1 MKTCPDCHA
10 PNPPRLTKCYACGV
24 RLDSRPKAAP
34 LPGEGTYPC
43 LSCAGLV
50 PLHLKDCPHCG
61 RLAPSLSPAHK
72 PAGPLRRVEPP
83 GWSRLSLPDGT
94 VLLRRRAWGRLS
106 RDFSFWLGGAGVA
119 TYVLGFGLASL
130 ALRLHAPGV
139 MFVAVLPFALLFVL
153 WTLWTIWGREELR
166 LGPNYL
172 ERRLGLWG
180 WQSKKRLTDAALVV
194 RPNFR
199 ARRFEDWFDLIAV
212 GRGGSLRLE
221 TGMVPIRTSLL
232 GFDIERD
239 RTLPAELVFLTDLVA
254 EVTGWS
260 VTASV

>member
-43 LSCAGLV
+43 ANCAGAV

-61 RLAPSLSPAHK
+61 RLAPSPSPAHK
-72 PAGPLRRVEPP
+72 SAGPLRRVEPP

-94 VLLRRRAWGRLS
+94 VLLHRRTWGRLS

-130 ALRLHAPGV
+130 ALRLHAPGA
-139 MFVAVLPFALLFVL
+139 MFVALCPFGLIFVL
-153 WTLWTIWGREELR
+153 WILWSIWGREELR
-166 LGPNYL
+166 LGPNFL
-172 ERRLGLWG
+172 ERRIGLGR
-180 WQSKKRLTDAALVV
+180 WQSVRRLTDAALVV
-194 RPNFR
+194 RSVPDTRSDLETF
-199 ARRFEDWFDLIAV
+199 ALIAT

-221 TGMVPIRTSLL
+221 SGVVPYRRSWL
-232 GFDIERD
+232 GSIDSAH
-239 RTLPAELVFLTDLVA
+239 TLPSELNFLADLVA